1 MAPSGLSDLRRF
13 AEPSLFI
20 LSSLAGGP
28 KHGYAVTRDVAEL
41 GGPSIGPGTLYSAL
55 ARLEELGLIEALP
68 AEERRRPYRL
78 TDAGA
83 ELLRAEL
90 ERLRRLTDTGL
101 RRLETA

>member
-41 GGPSIGPGTLYSAL
+41 GGPSLGPGTLYSAL

>member
-20 LSSLAGGP
+20 LSSLAGGS

-41 GGPSIGPGTLYSAL
+41 GGPSLGPGTLYSAL